1 MDSLWTDVASKTKNF
16 VKKPQRFMLSKESD
30 DFEKSKVLLK
40 VFYDGVKLATAY
52 TETVEASLKTLPEL
66 IIEDFDEE
74 QVWAGIELQNKFALE
89 NCRTKLDRLNSLPN
103 FLLDPNEFSAPADAD
118 ETLDVEPNFDQA
130 ENQDSNDEAIEDS
143 DDNVSLLS
151 EEKEEE
157 ESDIENENDI
167 DKGEDIF
174 NDPDFQHMSDS
185 DLDDKLPLFDK
196 DDTDEEESNSE
207 EDEKEQNE
215 MEEKETELENK
226 TSDYMTNALKAMK
239 SNQESV
245 EEDQFF
251 KLDEMENFLDA
262 EDAKAMKD
270 TEDNEA
276 EDKDDGIDYFAS
288 DMDEDDTETP
298 NLMYKD
304 LFDPISQ
311 EAAISESGN
320 IKRSKSL
327 N

>member
-1 MDSLWTDVASKTKNF
+1 M
-16 VKKPQRFMLSKESD
+16 
-30 DFEKSKVLLK
+30 
-40 VFYDGVKLATAY
+40 
-52 TETVEASLKTLPEL
+52 
-66 IIEDFDEE
+66 
-74 QVWAGIELQNKFALE
+74 
-89 NCRTKLDRLNSLPN
+89 NSL
-103 FLLDPNEFSAPADAD
+103 
-118 ETLDVEPNFDQA
+118 
-130 ENQDSNDEAIEDS
+130 
-143 DDNVSLLS
+143 
-151 EEKEEE
+151 
-157 ESDIENENDI
+157 
-167 DKGEDIF
+167 
-174 NDPDFQHMSDS
+174 
-185 DLDDKLPLFDK
+185 K
-196 DDTDEEESNSE
+196 DDTDDEEESNPE
-207 EDEKEQNE
+207 EDEKAQNE

-226 TSDYMTNALKAMK
+226 TSDYMTNALKAMR

-276 EDKDDGIDYFAS
+276 EDDDGIDYFAS